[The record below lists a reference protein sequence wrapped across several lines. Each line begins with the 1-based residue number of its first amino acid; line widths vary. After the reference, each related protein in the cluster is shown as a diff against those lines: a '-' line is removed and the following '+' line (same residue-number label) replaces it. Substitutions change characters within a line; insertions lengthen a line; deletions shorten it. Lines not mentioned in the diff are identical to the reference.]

1 MTKKRYGL
9 DIGTYSIKLFDQKS
23 AKVWTTKNVIA
34 IKDKTE
40 VVAVGDK
47 AYEMYEKTSSDVRFI
62 FPMKSGIITHFKT
75 MQYLLNQ
82 LVWEKAPFT
91 KGAEYLLAVPT
102 DVTEVEKR
110 AFCDLVSLSAAKA
123 RSIRIADRSIA
134 DAIGCDIDIW
144 RTDGVVI
151 ANFGGGTTELTLLSK
166 GGIVLNR
173 LMQTGGDYFDLALI
187 SFVRRH
193 YDLLIGRHSAERLR
207 REISLSDTEDEK
219 GGIYASG
226 RDIALGIPMK
236 RAIPMALLR
245 DFMKELLED
254 AVQGIVNIIS
264 RTSADIRQ
272 GILKNGIYLTGG
284 LAKTI
289 GLSAY
294 IEERTGIPVKISEY
308 PQHTV
313 AIGLQAMMLEKE
325 YKDLTYAMLN
335 EDYRWLQ

>member
-23 AKVWTTKNVIA
+23 SKVWTTKNVIA
-34 IKDKTE
+34 VKDKTE

-47 AYEMYEKTSSDVRFI
+47 AYEMYEKTSSDIQFV
-62 FPMKSGIITHFKT
+62 FPMESGIITHFRT

-82 LVWEKAPFT
+82 LVGEKAPFT

-110 AFCDLVSLSAAKA
+110 AFYDLVSLSAAKA
-123 RSIRIADRSIA
+123 RTIRIADRSIA
-134 DAIGCDIDIW
+134 DAIGCNIDIW

-151 ANFGGGTTELTLLSK
+151 ANFGGGTTELTLLSY

-173 LMQTGGDYFDLALI
+173 LLQTGGDYFDLALI

-193 YDLLIGRHSAERLR
+193 HDLLIGRHSAERLR
-207 REISLSDTEDEK
+207 MQISLSDTEDEK
-219 GGIYASG
+219 EGIYVSG
-226 RDIALGIPMK
+226 RNISLGIPQK
-236 RAIPMALLR
+236 RVIPMASLR
-245 DFMKELLED
+245 EFIKELLEE
-254 AVQGIVNIIS
+254 AVQGIVNMIS

-289 GLSAY
+289 GLSTY
-294 IEERTGIPVKISEY
+294 IEERTSISVKISEH
-308 PQHTV
+308 PQHAV

-335 EDYRWLQ
+335 EDYRWLH

>member
-1 MTKKRYGL
+1 MSKKRYGL

-23 AKVWTTKNVIA
+23 AKVWTTKNIIA
-34 IKDKTE
+34 IKDKNE

-47 AYEMYEKTSSDVRFI
+47 AYEIYEKTSSDIQFI
-62 FPMKSGIITHFKT
+62 FPMEGGIITHFKS

-82 LVWEKAPFT
+82 LVGEKAPFT

-110 AFCDLVSLSAAKA
+110 AFYDLVSLSAAKA

-134 DAIGCDIDIW
+134 DAIGCNIDIW

-151 ANFGGGTTELTLLSK
+151 ANFGGGTTELTLLSN

-173 LMQTGGDYFDLALI
+173 LLQTGGDYFDQALI
-187 SFVRRH
+187 SFIRRH
-193 YDLLIGRHSAERLR
+193 HDLLIGRHSAERLR
-207 REISLSDTEDEK
+207 MQISISDKEDEK
-219 GGIYASG
+219 DVIYVSG
-226 RDIALGIPMK
+226 RDISLGIPMK

-245 DFMKELLED
+245 DFMKELLEE
-254 AVQGIVNIIS
+254 AVQGVVNMIS
-264 RTSADIRQ
+264 RTSTDIRQ
-272 GILKNGIYLTGG
+272 GILKNGIFLTGG

-289 GLSAY
+289 GLSTY
-294 IEERTGIPVKISEY
+294 IEDRTSIRAKVSEH

-313 AIGLQAMMLEKE
+313 AIGLQAMMLEKDQ
-325 YKDLTYAMLN
+325 KDLTYTMLN